1 MYVADCY
8 VKLQKMWYENYCFFE
23 ATQPWAY
30 DDLIKWYSSN
40 RKRRTW
46 KEEIMEGG
54 DIQIEYQIVVVAIV
68 CVYSKSLR

>member
-1 MYVADCY
+1 MY
-8 VKLQKMWYENYCFFE
+8 E
-23 ATQPWAY
+23 AAVERVSWISEVTQPWAY
-30 DDLIKWYSSN
+30 DDLVKWYSSN

-54 DIQIEYQIVVVAIV
+54 DIQFEYQIVFVAIV